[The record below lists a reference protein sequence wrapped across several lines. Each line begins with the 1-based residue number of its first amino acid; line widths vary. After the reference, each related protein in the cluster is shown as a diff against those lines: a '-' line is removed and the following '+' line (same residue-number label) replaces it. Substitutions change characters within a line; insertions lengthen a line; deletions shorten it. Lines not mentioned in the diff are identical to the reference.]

1 MMYSPDS
8 HGTLYLQWSKEPVQ
22 EALAFFEPGKV
33 VPGFKF
39 TTNHGKQQ
47 LQKGT
52 DDKLKFYD
60 GWGAFLKEGL
70 CR

>member
-1 MMYSPDS
+1 MYTPDS
-8 HGTLYLQWSKEPVQ
+8 LGTLYLQWSKEPV
-22 EALAFFEPGKV
+22 EGALAYFEPGKP
-33 VPGFKF
+33 VPPFKF

-47 LQKGT
+47 LMKGV
-52 DDKLKFYD
+52 DDKGKYFE